1 MIIKKVSKYLFFDI
15 LILKDENSGGMS
27 MALTFYWYPNC
38 GSCKKAKKW
47 FDNHEIEYS
56 SVHIVDETPNE
67 AELLDLISKSE
78 LPAKKF
84 FNTSG
89 RVYRELNMKDKIK
102 DASIEEM
109 ASYLASDGMLIKRPI
124 VTDGKRVTIGFKEEV
139 FSDTWL

>member
-1 MIIKKVSKYLFFDI
+1 
-15 LILKDENSGGMS
+15 

-47 FDNHEIEYS
+47 LDDHELQYTTI
-56 SVHIVDETPNE
+56 HIVEETPSE
-67 AELLDLISKSE
+67 TTLLDLIAKSE
-78 LPAKKF
+78 LEPKKF

-102 DASIEEM
+102 DATVEEM

-124 VTDGKRVTIGFKEEV
+124 VTDGKNVTVGFKDDE
-139 FSDTWL
+139 FAKTWLSK